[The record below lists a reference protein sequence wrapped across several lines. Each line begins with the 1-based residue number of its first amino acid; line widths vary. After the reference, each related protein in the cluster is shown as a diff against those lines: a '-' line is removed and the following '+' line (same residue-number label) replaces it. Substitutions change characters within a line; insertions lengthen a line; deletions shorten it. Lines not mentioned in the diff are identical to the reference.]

1 MCIRDRLGIKIYT
14 IAVGTEEGTLANGM
28 VVQSEFDEPTLRK
41 IAQLTGG
48 EHFRATNMAS
58 FNKAFA
64 SIGKL
69 EKSEAKVQTVRHI
82 EEYFMY
88 FLVTGA
94 ALTLLGL
101 SLQVLKP
108 APAP

>member
-1 MCIRDRLGIKIYT
+1 MPAPATFQTPPTAIPEPP
-14 IAVGTEEGTLANGM
+14 A
-28 VVQSEFDEPTLRK
+28 FPTLMETQSPDAYLQAGFWDTWG
-41 IAQLTGG
+41 IWI
-48 EHFRATNMAS
+48 MI
-58 FNKAFA
+58 A

>member
-1 MCIRDRLGIKIYT
+1 MRINLLKHCATAMAIAMLGVT
-14 IAVGTEEGTLANGM
+14 AMSCN
-28 VVQSEFDEPTLRK
+28 D
-41 IAQLTGG
+41 
-48 EHFRATNMAS
+48 
-58 FNKAFA
+58 
-64 SIGKL
+64 GK
-69 EKSEAKVQTVRHI
+69 SYACHI

-94 ALTLLGL
+94 ALALLGL

>member
-1 MCIRDRLGIKIYT
+1 MTSI
-14 IAVGTEEGTLANGM
+14 
-28 VVQSEFDEPTLRK
+28 
-41 IAQLTGG
+41 
-48 EHFRATNMAS
+48 
-58 FNKAFA
+58 NKAFT

-69 EKSEAKVQTVRHI
+69 EKSEAKVHTVRHI

-88 FLVTGA
+88 FLIAGG

-108 APAP
+108 TPAP

>member
-1 MCIRDRLGIKIYT
+1 
-14 IAVGTEEGTLANGM
+14 
-28 VVQSEFDEPTLRK
+28 
-41 IAQLTGG
+41 
-48 EHFRATNMAS
+48 MAS
-58 FNKAFA
+58 FNKAFT

-69 EKSEAKVQTVRHI
+69 EKSEAKVHTVRHI

-88 FLVTGA
+88 FLIAGG

-108 APAP
+108 TPAP